1 MAEGPLFVI
10 LDMIQL
16 VIGNAIT
23 TLLDLLGMA
32 GRLLSSLLLV
42 SAVGGPLG
50 IVIAVITLGVVG
62 FFLVK
67 FFMGSMKTI
76 IVLVFIVFLIIV
88 FLVWGYSA
96 I

>member
-16 VIGNAIT
+16 VIGNAIS
-23 TLLDLLGMA
+23 TLIELLGLV

-42 SAVGGPLG
+42 SAVGGMLG
-50 IVIAVITLGVVG
+50 IVLAAIILGVVG

-76 IVLVFIVFLIIV
+76 IVLVSVVFLIIA

-96 I
+96 M